1 MEENDY
7 SGALKYTQ
15 GIMEQLYSE
24 TPQLRES
31 TSFSLS
37 LGINPNSLKTLK
49 ATGSSLVEKVH
60 GSSISPKAGTATKA
74 SLYSKMRQ
82 IGPKKG
88 AFGATDLGETGLGKS
103 GVKGGRD
110 DDSDHLIMESSV

>member
-31 TSFSLS
+31 KNET
-37 LGINPNSLKTLK
+37 
-49 ATGSSLVEKVH
+49 
-60 GSSISPKAGTATKA
+60 ISRYK
-74 SLYSKMRQ
+74 SKL
-82 IGPKKG
+82 
-88 AFGATDLGETGLGKS
+88 A
-103 GVKGGRD
+103 
-110 DDSDHLIMESSV
+110 